1 MYDSEETTGKTNDKG
16 SVRPADERIR
26 QQAAAEMRRIAA
38 GFAGGLLVLAL
49 MVVLRGT
56 GPSLPSQ
63 ELLPEPPEPPEVP
76 ALPDFSA
83 YRDVNEKKQRFF
95 DYLLPVIE
103 HRNAWAREAREF
115 LRLVRERM
123 AEGTPLTDE
132 EREIVAELGER
143 YRVDVGETVEPG
155 EVDKL
160 LRRADEIPPSLVL
173 AQAAAESAWGT
184 SRFARMA
191 NNLFGQWCFTEGCG
205 VVPQRRPE
213 GAYHEVK
220 RFDSV
225 LEAVDGYY
233 RNLNSHPAY
242 EEVRERRARARAEGR
257 PPVGVDLAA
266 GLGRYSARGQ
276 AYIDEIRSIIRF
288 NDLDK
293 LDTGT
298 EVARL
303 EDEGN

>member
-1 MYDSEETTGKTNDKG
+1 MNDSEETTGKTGDTG
-16 SVRPADERIR
+16 SVRPADARVR
-26 QQAAAEMRRIAA
+26 QEAAAEMRRIAI
-38 GFAGGLLVLAL
+38 GFAIGLLVLVL

-63 ELLPEPPEPPEVP
+63 EVLPEPPEPPEIP
-76 ALPDFSA
+76 ELPDFSA
-83 YRDVNEKKQRFF
+83 YEDVNEKKQRFF

-115 LRLVRERM
+115 LRLVQERM

-143 YRVDVGETVEPG
+143 YRVDVGETVESG
-155 EVDKL
+155 EIDKL

-205 VVPQRRPE
+205 LVPQRRPS
-213 GAYHEVK
+213 GASHEVK

-225 LEAVDGYY
+225 LAAVDGYY

-257 PPVGVDLAA
+257 VPEGVDLAA
-266 GLGRYSARGQ
+266 GLEHYSERGQ
-276 AYIDEIRSIIRF
+276 HYIDEIRSIIRF
-288 NDLDK
+288 NDLDE
-293 LDTGT
+293 LDTST

-303 EDEGN
+303 EED